1 MRDHLVPSCCSV
13 TKLYLTLC
21 NPMDC
26 STLGSPVLHH
36 LPGFAQI
43 HVHWIGDAIQT
54 SHPLSSPS
62 PPALNVSQ
70 HQGLFQWVGS
80 SPQVPKYWSF
90 SISTASKYSGLISF
104 RIDWFDLLAH
114 QGTLKSLP
122 QQHSLKASI
131 LWCSAFFTVQLSH
144 PYMTTGETIAARV
157 QLQQPGIHPEE
168 VNGVGNE
175 TASHFPMDC
184 LFIPSLRFPFILLQK
199 H

>member
-62 PPALNVSQ
+62 PPALNLSQ

-80 SPQVPKYWSF
+80 SPQMPKYWSF

-104 RIDWFDLLAH
+104 RIDWFDLLADASWAC
-114 QGTLKSLP
+114 QKVVTTEAKSCGPAIIWLRYWT
-122 QQHSLKASI
+122 
-131 LWCSAFFTVQLSH
+131 WCLSQDSFS
-144 PYMTTGETIAARV
+144 GAKRV
-157 QLQQPGIHPEE
+157 QSSVRMNSKQ
-168 VNGVGNE
+168 
-175 TASHFPMDC
+175 SHGSLSDVPNYPSNC
-184 LFIPSLRFPFILLQK
+184 LCGRL
-199 H
+199 